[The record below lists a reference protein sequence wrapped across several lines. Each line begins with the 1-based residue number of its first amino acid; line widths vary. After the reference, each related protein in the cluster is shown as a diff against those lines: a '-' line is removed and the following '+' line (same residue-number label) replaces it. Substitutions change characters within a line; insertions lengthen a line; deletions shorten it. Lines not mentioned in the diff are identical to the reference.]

1 MIFDLETEQFLST
14 KTKFGK
20 YFWDFYGNRAQL
32 VIMKMTGYY
41 HVSRALVKNET
52 AIIELIISVH
62 VPTMFLKSG
71 SMQTLHQNTLDKVE
85 SAIEL
90 SF

>member
-1 MIFDLETEQFLST
+1 MIFDLETEHIFEY
-14 KTKFGK
+14 KKKIEK
-20 YFWDFYGNRAQL
+20 YFWDSYGNRAQL
-32 VIMKMTGYY
+32 VIMKMTGSY
-41 HVSRALVKNET
+41 HVSRALVTNET